1 MTERSIPI
9 TLSLQYDHS
18 IGDFADYFDSLALG
32 RARASQC
39 SKCGD
44 VRIPP
49 RFTCPY
55 DGAATEA
62 IDLTGAGRV
71 VAITRGDAAL
81 PLTDAT
87 SVRCFV
93 LVAMEG
99 ANNFMFGR
107 MVDANADIS
116 VETYVQLVGDG
127 AESPH
132 PAGAAI
138 FKRAKDQ

>member
-1 MTERSIPI
+1 M
-9 TLSLQYDHS
+9 
-18 IGDFADYFDSLALG
+18 
-32 RARASQC
+32 
-39 SKCGD
+39 
-44 VRIPP
+44 
-49 RFTCPY
+49 
-55 DGAATEA
+55 
-62 IDLTGAGRV
+62 DLTGAGRV
-71 VAITRGDAAL
+71 VAITRGDAVL

-87 SVRCFV
+87 SVCCFV

-138 FKRAKDQ
+138 FKRVKDQ